1 MRLLTYLICCPR
13 ATRGLRILCEREFA
27 RRCRRNRST
36 GPGVWCACPGSTI
49 QQPEKY
55 SKSSLCVSL
64 RILNAKLGLKGVFN
78 FVRFY
83 ERPYFFFFFFFW
95 EIKYLFD
102 LHEDRKFHPP
112 SIFDAPGMRG
122 KPISIH
128 CLSVFL
134 LNSQQRWEARKSP
147 LVGPVGP
154 PRISS
159 RADSLRR
166 RGDPCPHS
174 GRGGRQRGI

>member
-1 MRLLTYLICCPR
+1 MRLLSYLICCPR
-13 ATRGLRILCEREFA
+13 VTRGLRILCEREFA

-83 ERPYFFFFFFFW
+83 ERPYFFFFFFLRNQISFW
-95 EIKYLFD
+95 LAWGSKVSSSIHIWCSRDE
-102 LHEDRKFHPP
+102 RKTDIH
-112 SIFDAPGMRG
+112 SLSVCLSLELTAAMRG
-122 KPISIH
+122 T
-128 CLSVFL
+128 
-134 LNSQQRWEARKSP
+134 QKS
-147 LVGPVGP
+147 
-154 PRISS
+154 
-159 RADSLRR
+159 
-166 RGDPCPHS
+166 S
-174 GRGGRQRGI
+174 GRPSWSAENFVSCR